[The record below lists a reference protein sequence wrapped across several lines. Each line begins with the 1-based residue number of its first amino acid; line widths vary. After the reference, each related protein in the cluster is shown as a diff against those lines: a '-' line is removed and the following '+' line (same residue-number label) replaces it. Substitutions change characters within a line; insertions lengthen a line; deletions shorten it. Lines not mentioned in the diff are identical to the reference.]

1 MDICVFMGKS
11 QYHDFPWKI
20 HNILDIHRKSKL
32 FLAIHGKSK
41 NILDF
46 PENLNYFGFPRK
58 SELFWIS
65 MDNPKYFGFSR
76 KIQIILDIHR
86 QSKYFGYP
94 QKIHNIIGFPSWENH
109 NIAQTIYSNKEIVL
123 QQY

>member
-1 MDICVFMGKS
+1 MENP
-11 QYHDFPWKI
+11 QYFGYPQKIQIIFGYPWKI
-20 HNILDIHRKSKL
+20 Q
-32 FLAIHGKSK
+32 
-41 NILDF
+41 
-46 PENLNYFGFPRK
+46 ECFGFPRK

-65 MDNPKYFGFSR
+65 MENPKYFGFSR

-94 QKIHNIIGFPSWENH
+94 QTIHNIIGFPSWENH